1 MCILRHWGR
10 IGCHVKRISADTT
23 GAARAAGL
31 EKGRDSLPLRGHKTM
46 TTSSDAWQALSDWQP
61 QKLTDLVAA
70 DPETRLQA
78 LVRSVADIRFDFAK
92 THLDGAVLAILSG
105 LAEAQDFAGRRKTLF
120 SGGIANPTED
130 RAAEHSA
137 ERGDGAPESVHA
149 AKDRKSPRLNSRNYC
164 ATGMPLSAVKK

>member
-1 MCILRHWGR
+1 
-10 IGCHVKRISADTT
+10 
-23 GAARAAGL
+23 
-31 EKGRDSLPLRGHKTM
+31 M
-46 TTSSDAWQALSDWQP
+46 TTASDAWQALSNWQP

-92 THLDGAVLAILSG
+92 THLDAAAVGILSG
-105 LAEAQDFAGRRKTLF
+105 LADAQDFAGRRKTLF

-149 AKDRKSPRLNSRNYC
+149 
-164 ATGMPLSAVKK
+164 